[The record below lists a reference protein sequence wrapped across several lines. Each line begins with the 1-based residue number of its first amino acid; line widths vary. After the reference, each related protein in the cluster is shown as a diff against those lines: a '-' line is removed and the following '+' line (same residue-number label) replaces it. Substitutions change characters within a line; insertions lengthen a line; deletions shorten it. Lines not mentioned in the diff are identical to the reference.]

1 MTKDEIIKFWIE
13 SSDKDYESMLNMYKI
28 KEYSYA
34 LFVGHLAIEK
44 LLKANYVKN
53 NGINIPRIHDLEKLA
68 NSACLKLTEKHAN
81 ELQDITKFNIG
92 VRYDDYKKTFYKKC
106 TEKFTEKNIKSI
118 NGLRK
123 WLKKKI
129 TEKD

>member
-1 MTKDEIIKFWIE
+1 
-13 SSDKDYESMLNMYKI
+13 MYK
-28 KEYSYA
+28 YSYA
-34 LFVGHLAIEK
+34 LFVGHLVIEK
-44 LLKANYVKN
+44 LLKADYVKN

-68 NSACLKLTEKHAN
+68 NSAGLKLTEKRAN

-92 VRYDDYKKTFYKKC
+92 VRYDDCKKTFYKKC
-106 TEKFTEKNIKSI
+106 TDKFTEENIKSI

-123 WLKKKI
+123 WLKKNI

>member
-1 MTKDEIIKFWIE
+1 MTKDEIIRFWIE
-13 SSDKDYESMLNMYKI
+13 SSDKDYKSMLNMYKI

-34 LFVGHLAIEK
+34 LFVGHLTIEK

-53 NGINIPRIHDLEKLA
+53 NGINIPKIHDLEKLA
-68 NSACLKLTEKHAN
+68 SIAGLKLTEKYAN

-106 TEKFTEKNIKSI
+106 TKKFAEDNIESI
-118 NGLRK
+118 KGLRK

-129 TEKD
+129 MEKG

>member
-1 MTKDEIIKFWIE
+1 MKKDEIIHYWIK
-13 SSDKDYESMLNMYKI
+13 SSDEDFEVMIDLFNLKK
-28 KEYSYA
+28 YSYA
-34 LFVGHLAIEK
+34 LFFGHLVIEK

-53 NGINIPRIHDLEKLA
+53 NGIDIPRIHDLEKLA
-68 NSACLKLTEKHAN
+68 NSAGLKLTEKHAN

-106 TEKFTEKNIKSI
+106 TDKFTEENIKSI

-129 TEKD
+129 TKKD

>member
-68 NSACLKLTEKHAN
+68 NSACLKLTENHAN

-92 VRYDDYKKTFYKKC
+92 VRYDD
-106 TEKFTEKNIKSI
+106 
-118 NGLRK
+118 
-123 WLKKKI
+123 
-129 TEKD
+129 

>member
-1 MTKDEIIKFWIE
+1 MTKDEIVRFWFE
-13 SSDKDYESMLNMYKI
+13 SSDKDYKSMLNMYKI

-34 LFVGHLAIEK
+34 LFVGHLTIEK

-68 NSACLKLTEKHAN
+68 SIAGLKLTEKYAN

-92 VRYDDYKKTFYKKC
+92 VRYDMTTRRLFIKNVRRSLPKTIL
-106 TEKFTEKNIKSI
+106 NQ
-118 NGLRK
+118 
-123 WLKKKI
+123 LK
-129 TEKD
+129 D

>member
-1 MTKDEIIKFWIE
+1 MTKGEIIKFWIE

-34 LFVGHLAIEK
+34 LFVGHLVIEK
-44 LLKANYVKN
+44 LLKALYVKN
-53 NGINIPRIHDLEKLA
+53 NGINIPRIHDLEKLS
-68 NSACLKLTEKHAN
+68 NSAGLRLTEKHAN

-92 VRYDDYKKTFYKKC
+92 IRYDDYKNTFYKKC
-106 TEKFTEKNIKSI
+106 TEKFTKENIKSI